1 MCAYIYRGECSYMY
15 KYICLYCVFFKKLT
29 LCFVFFIT
37 YAAPLLLSG
46 VGGLPRSKKKDSLL
60 AKKASSRVANIL
72 FDHMIISC
80 VALYRCSILRMLST
94 RVNV

>member
-1 MCAYIYRGECSYMY
+1 VHIFIGVSVNICINIYVCT
-15 KYICLYCVFFKKLT
+15 VFFLKKLT

-46 VGGLPRSKKKDSLL
+46 VGGLPGPKKKDSLL

-80 VALYRCSILRMLST
+80 VVLRCIDALFYACFLRA
-94 RVNV
+94 